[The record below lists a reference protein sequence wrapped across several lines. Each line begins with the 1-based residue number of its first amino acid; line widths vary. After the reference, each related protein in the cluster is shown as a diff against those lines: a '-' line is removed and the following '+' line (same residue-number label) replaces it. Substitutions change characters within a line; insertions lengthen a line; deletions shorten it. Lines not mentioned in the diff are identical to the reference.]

1 MIGNFLKPIDLLYPR
16 RCPVCDDA
24 APLGKK
30 ICPDCRDSLKII
42 TSPWCM
48 KCGKKLAAEGM
59 YCGDCMI
66 KDHSFACGRSLYEYK
81 SVYGSIYRLKYENRR
96 EYAEYFGEEMWKHL
110 KAFIKNTKAEGIVP
124 IPLHKKRQK
133 KRGYNQ
139 AYLLAKALSKGSKI
153 PLYPNY
159 LKRVK
164 NTAPLKALS
173 PSERQNNLKKAFIV
187 SQNVVKLKSIIV
199 VDDIYTT
206 GSTMDEAATA
216 LLESGVREVFF
227 VTLAGAG
234 I

>member
-1 MIGNFLKPIDLLYPR
+1 MKKFLKIITELIYPK
-16 RCPVCDDA
+16 RCPVCDKT
-24 APLGKK
+24 APFGEK
-30 ICPDCRDSLKII
+30 ICPGCREELKII

-48 KCGKKLAAEGM
+48 KCGRKLEEEGAYCKDCLKKE
-59 YCGDCMI
+59 
-66 KDHSFACGRSLYEYK
+66 HRFVCGRSLYEYK
-81 SVYGSIYRLKYENRR
+81 SVYGSIYRFKYENRP
-96 EYAEYFGEEMWKHL
+96 EYGEFFGEEMYRNL
-110 KAFIKNTKAEGIVP
+110 KSFIDYTKAEGIVP
-124 IPLHKKRQK
+124 IPLHRKRQR

-139 AYLLAKALSKGSKI
+139 AYLLAKVISEGTDI

-164 NTAPLKALS
+164 NTAPLKLLPPAQ
-173 PSERQNNLKKAFIV
+173 RQNNLKKAFIV